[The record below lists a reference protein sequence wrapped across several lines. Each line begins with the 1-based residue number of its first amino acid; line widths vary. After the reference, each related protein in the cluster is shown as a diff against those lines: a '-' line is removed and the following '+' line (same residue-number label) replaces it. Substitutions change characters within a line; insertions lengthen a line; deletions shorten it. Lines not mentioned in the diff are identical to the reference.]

1 LTDANIVKLRLAMPA
16 AALVVTFLFVL
27 LFTAAGVGKVA
38 GLAQSVG
45 IRDHLAVP
53 PPLSRGIGVSSG
65 QSPRA
70 KQGAA
75 AAALQVWSPAGRPVL
90 SWLSLHEH

>member
-1 LTDANIVKLRLAMPA
+1 MPA

-53 PPLSRGIGVSSG
+53 PPLSRGIGVLELS
-65 QSPRA
+65 
-70 KQGAA
+70 AA
-75 AAALQVWSPAGRPVL
+75 VGLLVGLAVPALAVLTAALPC
-90 SWLSLHEH
+90 